1 MWMDILKSFEEQ
13 LKQGIKELE
22 ANEIFDIQYNGME
35 RSMGK
40 QNRHETFEFII
51 KFDGSKYFQL
61 SMSGEK
67 GIGRDA
73 DTYRM
78 IIKMWKEVPLPQF
91 APTKKKGMGIT
102 MKLELPVIKPSF
114 AIRQSRYSSE
124 KPLSEFLEKVDE
136 KLVDFYVYLR
146 SEAASPYLAEEKE

>member
-22 ANEIFDIQYNGME
+22 MNKVFDIQYNGM
-35 RSMGK
+35 RRNMGL
-40 QNRHETFEFII
+40 HENHTRFEFII

-78 IIKMWKEVPLPQF
+78 II
-91 APTKKKGMGIT
+91 TKFESPDTAYANNLT
-102 MKLELPVIKPSF
+102 MKLELAVVTPTFK
-114 AIRQSRYSSE
+114 IRTSIIS
-124 KPLSEFLEKVDE
+124 LSEFLEKVDE

-146 SEAASPYLAEEKE
+146 SEAATPYLAEEKE

>member
-1 MWMDILKSFEEQ
+1 MDILKSFEEQ
-13 LKQGIKELE
+13 LKQGIKGLE

-35 RSMGK
+35 RGIGDG

-78 IIKMWKEVPLPQF
+78 II
-91 APTKKKGMGIT
+91 TKFESPDTAYANNLT
-102 MKLELPVIKPSF
+102 MKLELAVVTPTFK
-114 AIRQSRYSSE
+114 IRTSIIS
-124 KPLSEFLEKVDE
+124 LSEFLEKVDE

-146 SEAASPYLAEEKE
+146 SEAATPYLAEEKE

>member
-1 MWMDILKSFEEQ
+1 MDILKSFEEQ

-22 ANEIFDIQYNGME
+22 ANEIFDIQYKGME
-35 RSMGK
+35 RMVES
-40 QNRHETFEFII
+40 EAFEFII

-78 IIKMWKEVPLPQF
+78 FIKKAYIVDFYYPPD
-91 APTKKKGMGIT
+91 PTLE
-102 MKLELPVIKPSF
+102 MKLELAVVTPTFK
-114 AIRQSRYSSE
+114 IRTSIIS
-124 KPLSEFLEKVDE
+124 LSEFLEKVDE

>member
-13 LKQGIKELE
+13 LKQGIKGLE

-35 RSMGK
+35 RGIGDG

-78 IIKMWKEVPLPQF
+78 FIKKAYIVDFYYPPD
-91 APTKKKGMGIT
+91 PTLE
-102 MKLELPVIKPSF
+102 MKLELAVVTPTFKVEHFDKPF
-114 AIRQSRYSSE
+114 
-124 KPLSEFLEKVDE
+124 SEFLEKVDE